1 MIGKRI
7 GYIMFLGLR
16 LVAKM
21 TFWLFRLTFGIISLF
36 LSLFLFV
43 FRIFLIFFIA
53 GKPE

>member
-7 GYIMFLGLR
+7 EYIIFSGLR
-16 LVAKM
+16 LSVKM
-21 TFWLFRLTFGIISLF
+21 IFWLIRLIFGVISLF

-53 GKPE
+53 GKSE

>member
-7 GYIMFLGLR
+7 GYIVFSGLR
-16 LVAKM
+16 LVIKLIFFVTKLA
-21 TFWLFRLTFGIISLF
+21 LGIVSLF

-53 GKPE
+53 GKSE

>member
-7 GYIMFLGLR
+7 GYIVFSGSRLAIKLIFFVTKLALGI
-16 LVAKM
+16 V
-21 TFWLFRLTFGIISLF
+21 SLF

-43 FRIFLIFFIA
+43 FRIFLIFSIA